1 MGEFEMGGGG
11 HAAARQGSPGRPS
24 RPAPDLAGRRGPRS
38 ADRQSQ
44 LYLEPA
50 LLSWLRRPLGKH
62 FSQPAGGPSLG
73 GDALCRVVYRRRAV
87 RPVSEPADGRARMR
101 LWLAAVLETA

>member
-11 HAAARQGSPGRPS
+11 HAVARQGSPGRPP
-24 RPAPDLAGRRGPRS
+24 RPAPDLAGRRGPRP

-50 LLSWLRRPLGKH
+50 LLSWLRRSLGKH
-62 FSQPAGGPSLG
+62 LSQPAGGPSLG
-73 GDALCRVVYRRRAV
+73 GDAVCRVVYRRPAV
-87 RPVSEPADGRARMR
+87 RTRSEPAPWASPKPR
-101 LWLAAVLETA
+101 WL